1 MKMRVIFALLC
12 LIAFS
17 AHAQVKL
24 RYQIDKGDT
33 VERTITASGEEQ
45 MNIDVNTLS
54 GGIHALTY
62 TLLDASGN
70 ASATQTRFFV
80 KPKDNLFAHGPAT
93 LCYWVDNGAMQSQT
107 VTGNGLQSIDYD
119 ANALSGG
126 LHAFYY
132 MLTDSLGKTA
142 ATQTRFFVKPK
153 DNLFAHGPT
162 TLYYWVDD
170 GTKQKK
176 TVATNGLINL
186 DVNALAMQD
195 GIHMLTYM
203 LADSLGKTS
212 ATQTRM
218 FVKQQAFAGGFA
230 GYDYWVNSQ
239 TEQLVRTEFAIPRS
253 AFTLDEAFTM
263 PQLPFDGNRC
273 DIYSD
278 DDGISWACN
287 ADTLHLSF
295 FTESGARFDT
305 AFVYLDIR
313 TAQPC
318 LDEQA
323 TEHIAD
329 NFEGNLLLR
338 RSLRPG
344 SWNTLCLP
352 FPMTRAEVRA
362 LWGNDTKLALLEG
375 TEEWGTDEM
384 KLVFSLTRG
393 GIEANV
399 PYLIQVEE
407 TMGDMHWMTN
417 RAVVWQERPEVQAGA
432 ITFLGNYRSG
442 VTVPEGDYY
451 VSQDKFY
458 RSKGLSTMLAYRG
471 SFRDNAP
478 LGSRRLSF
486 YLRGEDDVVTR
497 IDVPDVEGPNGKAY
511 DLSGRQRDRQGKGIL
526 IYDGK
531 KWMKKNR

>member
-1 MKMRVIFALLC
+1 MMKHFALFLLIHLSALSINAQIGLC
-12 LIAFS
+12 Y
-17 AHAQVKL
+17 K
-24 RYQIDKGDT
+24 IDDGGI
-33 VERTITASGEEQ
+33 VEQPIETNVEV
-45 MNIDVNTLS
+45 MLNIDMNELES
-54 GGIHALTY
+54 GIHVLNLILTDS
-62 TLLDASGN
+62 LGK
-70 ASATQTRFFV
+70 ASATQTR
-80 KPKDNLFAHGPAT
+80 
-93 LCYWVDNGAMQSQT
+93 
-107 VTGNGLQSIDYD
+107 I
-119 ANALSGG
+119 
-126 LHAFYY
+126 
-132 MLTDSLGKTA
+132 
-142 ATQTRFFVKPK
+142 
-153 DNLFAHGPT
+153 
-162 TLYYWVDD
+162 
-170 GTKQKK
+170 
-176 TVATNGLINL
+176 
-186 DVNALAMQD
+186 
-195 GIHMLTYM
+195 
-203 LADSLGKTS
+203 
-212 ATQTRM
+212 
-218 FVKQQAFAGGFA
+218 FVKQQAFAGGFT

-239 TEQLVRTEFAIPRS
+239 TDQLVRTEFSIPRS

-263 PQLPFDGNRC
+263 PQLPFDANRC

-278 DDGISWACN
+278 EDGISWACN

-295 FTESGARFDT
+295 FTESGARLDT

-384 KLVFSLTRG
+384 KLVFSLTRS

-407 TMGDMHWMTN
+407 TVGDMHWMTN
-417 RAVVWQERPEVQAGA
+417 RAVVWQEQPEVQAGA

-442 VTVPEGDYY
+442 VTVSEGDYY

-471 SFRDNAP
+471 FFHDYMPS
-478 LGSRRLSF
+478 GSRRLSF
-486 YLRGEDDVVTR
+486 YLRDEDNVVTR
-497 IDVPDVEGPNGKAY
+497 IDVPNVEELSGKAY
-511 DLSGRQRDRQGKGIL
+511 DLSGRQRDRQRKGIL
-526 IYDGK
+526 IYDGR
-531 KWMKKNR
+531 KWMKTNR